1 MDDMKQII
9 AQNIANLRIGKRM
22 TQLELAETLNYS
34 DKAVSKW
41 ERGESLPD
49 IITLKRMA
57 DLFGV
62 TVDYI
67 ITEHAE
73 GEKPHVSKIKRN
85 NNIAITLIAFFVVWL
100 VGTCIFVFLD
110 LFEQRPWFAFIF
122 CIPISIL
129 VLVIFNSIWGKKPL
143 NFLLIS
149 SLMWSS
155 FLTAYLS
162 LLLYAEYNFW
172 LLFIIGVP
180 GQIII
185 FLCFRIKGS
194 KGKKRRNAGES
205 LARKPKRVRKSS
217 SAETEIVDVN
227 AEDENAPND

>member
-110 LFEQRPWFAFIF
+110 LL
-122 CIPISIL
+122 IL
-129 VLVIFNSIWGKKPL
+129 D
-143 NFLLIS
+143 
-149 SLMWSS
+149 
-155 FLTAYLS
+155 YLPELHCNTVDALS
-162 LLLYAEYNFW
+162 HSQFYDSKIGIDFW
-172 LLFIIGVP
+172 L
-180 GQIII
+180 
-185 FLCFRIKGS
+185 
-194 KGKKRRNAGES
+194 N
-205 LARKPKRVRKSS
+205 
-217 SAETEIVDVN
+217 
-227 AEDENAPND
+227 